1 MILSFSV
8 HCQDPSII
16 TAATLSKEEEQGK
29 CHIELAMEKQAVVD
43 IVNSEA
49 YQAFPGS
56 CLTVRHVHLWHL
68 LTRKSVPTPYQ
79 LLHHHIRATSKHPL
93 LYSIAIND
101 HFLKLKFPLPSPYP
115 THSHLCVIVILH
127 DTNPLSQKTIK
138 MIGATSKVHRYM
150 RNFEGSF
157 TFLPLLV
164 CSSALICPLSSFACE
179 AAVICPFWATSAEVQ
194 SGFGIPL
201 L

>member
-8 HCQDPSII
+8 HCQNPSII
-16 TAATLSKEEEQGK
+16 TAATLSNEEERGK

-49 YQAFPGS
+49 YQAFSGP

-79 LLHHHIRATSKHPL
+79 LLHHHIRTTSKHPL
-93 LYSIAIND
+93 LYSIAVND
-101 HFLKLKFPLPSPYP
+101 QFLKLKFPLPSPYP

-127 DTNPLSQKTIK
+127 DTNPLSQKQ
-138 MIGATSKVHRYM
+138 SK
-150 RNFEGSF
+150 
-157 TFLPLLV
+157 
-164 CSSALICPLSSFACE
+164 
-179 AAVICPFWATSAEVQ
+179 
-194 SGFGIPL
+194 
-201 L
+201 